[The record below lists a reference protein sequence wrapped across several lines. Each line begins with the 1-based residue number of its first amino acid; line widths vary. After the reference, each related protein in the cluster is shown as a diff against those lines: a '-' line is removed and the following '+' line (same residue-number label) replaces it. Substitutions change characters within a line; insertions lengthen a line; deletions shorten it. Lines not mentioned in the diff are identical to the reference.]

1 MTTSDDKD
9 DIDIFWYC
17 KKYVGKNSREK
28 KKIKNIKFLMLGSD
42 TWEQNLTNLIIDMS
56 EKMSKDT
63 SEKMSQD
70 ILEIIS

>member
-1 MTTSDDKD
+1 MIYPKIISKNTKYIRIKSDIHHNYMTTSDDKD

-42 TWEQNLTNLIIDMS
+42 T
-56 EKMSKDT
+56 
-63 SEKMSQD
+63 
-70 ILEIIS
+70 